1 MAKFN
6 TRRTRT
12 QTHSPVRSTGRA
24 GVTYEGAT
32 GYGRDPKSQL
42 LLLSASNFMNAD
54 AFYELMADRD
64 NRLLGLVR
72 QVAVEDPVWTLE
84 LVRWLR
90 DKQNLRTVSLVL
102 GLEAAKAVND
112 LSDEQFL
119 ALDRKF
125 RTAKFNKAHVT
136 GGAGLHPKYGQGVT
150 RLLAKAGIR
159 RGDEPGEAMAY
170 WFRHYGRKMP
180 MPMKRGIGDTV
191 VDLYTQRSLLKYD
204 TASHGFRFADVIM
217 LTHPKAPLP
226 GQNPLFKFALD
237 RRYHPTPDIPDNL
250 GVIKANAELRKQA
263 LTDPRMLLDPNR
275 LKWAG
280 MTWEDALSLA
290 GDRVSKRELWEAMI
304 PSMGYMALLR
314 NLRNFDQAGVSDGIA
329 QQVIDRLVDP
339 SGVAWSRQLPFRF
352 LTAHMNVPSL
362 RWSYPLEQALNLSL
376 ANVPSLPGRTLILVD
391 TSTSMFG
398 RFTDRGGV
406 HQMQQ
411 AALFGVALASRAEDA
426 TVVSFSNRTVEF
438 PLIVGESVL
447 NTWTRF
453 DRGYKMGGGT
463 YTARALRTHYQGHDR
478 VVIITDEQASM
489 DSQAGE
495 VARCVPAHVPMHTI
509 NLVGYAKGMAPSGA
523 DNRHVYGGV
532 SDAMFKL
539 IPLVERGVNAD
550 WPWLDA
556 TPMEG

>member
-12 QTHSPVRSTGRA
+12 QTHSPVRSTGRS

-32 GYGRDPKSQL
+32 GYGRDPKSEL
-42 LLLSASNFMNAD
+42 LLLSASNFMSAD

-64 NRLLGLVR
+64 NRLLSLVR

-102 GLEAAKAVND
+102 GLEAAKAR
-112 LSDEQFL
+112 
-119 ALDRKF
+119 LD
-125 RTAKFNKAHVT
+125 
-136 GGAGLHPKYGQGVT
+136 AGVPSVPGYEAPGVSTDQGME
-150 RLLAKAGIR
+150 RLLSKAGIR
-159 RGDEPGEAMAY
+159 RGDEPGEAVAY

-180 MPMKRGIGDTV
+180 MPIKRGIADTV

-226 GQNPLFKFALD
+226 GQNKLFKFALD
-237 RRYHPTPDIPDNL
+237 RRYSPAPEIPENL
-250 GVIKANAELRKQA
+250 GVIKANAELRRQA
-263 LTDPRMLLDPNR
+263 LTDPKVLLDRNR

-314 NLRNFDQAGVSDGIA
+314 NLRNFDQAGVSDGMA
-329 QQVIDRLVDP
+329 RQVIDRLVDP

-376 ANVPSLPGRTLILVD
+376 ANVPSLPGSTLILVD

-398 RFTDRGGV
+398 RFTDRGGI

-426 TVVSFSNRTVEF
+426 TVVSFSNRTMEF
-438 PLIVGESVL
+438 PLIPGESVL
-447 NTWTRF
+447 NAWTRF

-463 YTARALRTHYQGHDR
+463 YTARALRTHYRDHSR
-478 VVIITDEQASM
+478 VVIVTDEQASM

-495 VARCVPAHVPMHTI
+495 VARCVPDHVPMHTI
-509 NLVGYAKGMAPSGA
+509 NLVGYATGMAPSGA

-550 WPWLDA
+550 WPWLDT
-556 TPMEG
+556 TPSEG